1 MDNDIISILNRI
13 FPYPKVILSLFL
25 ISLFLTILY
34 IYLSLKIIKQENE
47 EKAKNAKKMQNEIEN
62 KKENKK
68 DK

>member
-47 EKAKNAKKMQNEIEN
+47 EKAKNAKKMQNGIEN
-62 KKENKK
+62 KIENKK

>member
-62 KKENKK
+62 KKDNKK

>member
-47 EKAKNAKKMQNEIEN
+47 EKAKNTIKMQNEIDN